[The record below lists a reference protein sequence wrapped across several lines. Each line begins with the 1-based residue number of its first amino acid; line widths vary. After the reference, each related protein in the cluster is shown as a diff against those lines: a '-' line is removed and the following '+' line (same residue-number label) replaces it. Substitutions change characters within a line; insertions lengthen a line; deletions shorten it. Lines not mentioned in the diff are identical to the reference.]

1 MALQILIFIILQL
14 GASTNVD
21 NTFIGVGFEYSHGER
36 SDFPQIFNF
45 PTGSVEPDDIVIG
58 SSRGTSQAIY
68 NNFNLF
74 FGVTQ
79 ML

>member
-1 MALQILIFIILQL
+1 M
-14 GASTNVD
+14 GDT
-21 NTFIGVGFEYSHGER
+21 TIGVGFEYSHGER

-45 PTGSVEPDDIVIG
+45 PSGSVETGDIVLFNQ
-58 SSRGTSQAIY
+58 RETSTAIY

-79 ML
+79 LL